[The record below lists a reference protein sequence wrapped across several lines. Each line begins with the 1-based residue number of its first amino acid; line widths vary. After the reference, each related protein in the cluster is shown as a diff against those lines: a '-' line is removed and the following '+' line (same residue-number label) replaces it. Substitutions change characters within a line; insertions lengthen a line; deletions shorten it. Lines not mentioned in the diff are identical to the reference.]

1 MSIDDQLSALEQN
14 LNVSFP
20 SSSTETS
27 SVTSSGIKSG
37 IKSVKTWQ
45 KMIIPFIVSSGLIVI
60 FRPIWLYKT
69 TIDPKSGKSDHVM
82 KIPQTAGTVIV
93 LTILFYLVWNFYLN
107 KRFI

>member
-14 LNVSFP
+14 LNVSLP
-20 SSSTETS
+20 SSTS
-27 SVTSSGIKSG
+27 STVTSSGSKP
-37 IKSVKTWQ
+37 VKTWQ
-45 KMIIPFIVSSGLIVI
+45 KMIFPFIVSSGLIAV

-69 TIDPKSGKSDHVM
+69 TVDPKSGKTTQQM